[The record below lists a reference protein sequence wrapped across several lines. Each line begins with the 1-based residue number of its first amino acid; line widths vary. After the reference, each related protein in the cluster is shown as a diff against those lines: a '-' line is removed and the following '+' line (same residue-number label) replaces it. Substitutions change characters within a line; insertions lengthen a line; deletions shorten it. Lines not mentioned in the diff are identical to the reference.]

1 MEDRIRKFQKKKA
14 GANDG
19 LYTFEIVT
27 GALGILKDGTSS
39 DRVRKG
45 FKREKK
51 SVEISNMM
59 GAGGDRLLGWVWSGT
74 FILRKNAFFLKLL
87 RIMPEACVFPIWQF

>member
-51 SVEISNMM
+51 
-59 GAGGDRLLGWVWSGT
+59 VW
-74 FILRKNAFFLKLL
+74 K
-87 RIMPEACVFPIWQF
+87 FPT